1 MEFNYVSF
9 ISGLGCGICIGIS
22 LIALKKYL
30 GSVTE
35 TAKAVKKVIFSVVAT
50 SYSENKKE

>member
-1 MEFNYVSF
+1 MEFNYVTF